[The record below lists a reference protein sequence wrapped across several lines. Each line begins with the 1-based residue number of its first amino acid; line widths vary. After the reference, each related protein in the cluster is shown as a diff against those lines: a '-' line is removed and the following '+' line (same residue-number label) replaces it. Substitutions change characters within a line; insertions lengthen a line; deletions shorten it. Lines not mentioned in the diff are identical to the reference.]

1 MFRWLALAVFATA
14 LGTSS
19 WRRWL
24 ARQEAGA
31 IPRGLEPPLLIAGR
45 LVVAV
50 PMFGGVIAY
59 LVNPESMA
67 WASVA
72 VPSWL
77 RWVGVALGVLT
88 VPTVHW
94 VLVTLGSSVSE
105 TVLTKEGQQLVTSGP
120 YRWVRHPL
128 YGAGIALFL
137 SVGLM
142 AANGFIIICAVL
154 AVIGVRLVVVPRE
167 EAQLLL
173 RFGNEYRHYQN
184 RTGALLPRLRGPR
197 LRGGAG

>member
-94 VLVTLGSSVSE
+94 VLV
-105 TVLTKEGQQLVTSGP
+105 
-120 YRWVRHPL
+120 
-128 YGAGIALFL
+128 
-137 SVGLM
+137 
-142 AANGFIIICAVL
+142 
-154 AVIGVRLVVVPRE
+154 
-167 EAQLLL
+167 
-173 RFGNEYRHYQN
+173 
-184 RTGALLPRLRGPR
+184 
-197 LRGGAG
+197 